1 MGLVNSLSTTHYV
14 KNHLIMAETAPPKP
28 PKTAAPKRKGP
39 TCQQMI
45 SEILIEKPDR
55 KGRSARK
62 LCEMIKEQFN
72 YDNTLAIKRALK
84 LMVTK
89 ELVLAKGAGI
99 SGSLK
104 INPTESARVKKAA
117 KAKAGAKA
125 KAAKAA
131 ARKKA
136 QAAKKKAA
144 AAKKKAKKVAKKKTP
159 ASKKTA
165 AKKKAAPKKKR
176 ASPKKKAAAKK
187 KSKASPKKKAKS
199 PKKKV
204 AKKKA
209 SPKKKAAK
217 KK

>member
-14 KNHLIMAETAPPKP
+14 KNHLIMAETAPPKA

-117 KAKAGAKA
+117 KAKA
-125 KAAKAA
+125 A

-144 AAKKKAKKVAKKKTP
+144 AAKKKAKKVAKKKKAP
-159 ASKKTA
+159 AS
-165 AKKKAAPKKKR
+165 
-176 ASPKKKAAAKK
+176 
-187 KSKASPKKKAKS
+187 
-199 PKKKV
+199 
-204 AKKKA
+204 
-209 SPKKKAAK
+209 
-217 KK
+217 

>member
-1 MGLVNSLSTTHYV
+1 MGVNSLSTTHYV
-14 KNHLIMAETAPPKP
+14 KNNLIMAETAPPKA

-117 KAKAGAKA
+117 KAKA
-125 KAAKAA
+125 
-131 ARKKA
+131 
-136 QAAKKKAA
+136 A
-144 AAKKKAKKVAKKKTP
+144 AAKKKAKKVAKKKKAP

-165 AKKKAAPKKKR
+165 AKKKAAPKKK
-176 ASPKKKAAAKK
+176 
-187 KSKASPKKKAKS
+187 KASPRKKAKS

>member
-1 MGLVNSLSTTHYV
+1 MGVNSLSTTHYV
-14 KNHLIMAETAPPKP
+14 KNHLIMAETAPPKA

-45 SEILIEKPDR
+45 SEILIEKPYR

-136 QAAKKKAA
+136 P
-144 AAKKKAKKVAKKKTP
+144 AAKKKAKKVAKKKKAP

-165 AKKKAAPKKKR
+165 AKKKAAPKKKK

-199 PKKKV
+199 PKKK
-204 AKKKA
+204 A
-209 SPKKKAAK
+209 
-217 KK
+217 

>member
-14 KNHLIMAETAPPKP
+14 KNHLIMAETAPPKA

-55 KGRSARK
+55 KGRPARK

-144 AAKKKAKKVAKKKTP
+144 AAKKKAKKVAKKKKAP

-165 AKKKAAPKKKR
+165 AKKKGLVRKFIPKKF
-176 ASPKKKAAAKK
+176 KKI
-187 KSKASPKKKAKS
+187 SVPFY
-199 PKKKV
+199 
-204 AKKKA
+204 
-209 SPKKKAAK
+209 
-217 KK
+217 